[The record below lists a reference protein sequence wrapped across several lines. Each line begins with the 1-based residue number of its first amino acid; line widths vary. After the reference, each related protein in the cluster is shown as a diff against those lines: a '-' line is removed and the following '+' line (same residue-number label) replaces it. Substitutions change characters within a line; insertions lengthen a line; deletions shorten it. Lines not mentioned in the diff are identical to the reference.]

1 MDGQNAATEIE
12 FFKTQ
17 PFTDIASA
25 LGYKPDRSESSE
37 ASTVLR
43 HVDGDKVVVKLN
55 DGKHGKHWVYFSVV
69 DRTDHGTI
77 VDFVQRRTGGTL
89 GDVRKTI
96 RDITGHNRTN
106 PKVLLPIAQTPF
118 PEKADPDKLENVRV
132 CPVDPDGFRKKAL
145 AVWNAATWNPE
156 HPYLL
161 SRGLDRG
168 TLADPRFADTYRQD
182 NNGNVVFPN
191 YDRGGMCGYE
201 RRGPATKKFGKDV
214 KKGLW
219 FTQNIRTASAIIVT
233 EAPIDALSHSRLY
246 AFADSAYC
254 AYCAMGGSI
263 GTRQRDLLAGLFAK
277 ADARNAMVIIGTDS
291 DVAGDQFFEE
301 LALLAPMRLRRH
313 RPIGKDWNED
323 LVFCN
328 REQGGTSWN

>member
-25 LGYKPDRSESSE
+25 LGYKPDGKASSG

-43 HVDGDKVVVKLN
+43 REDGDKVAVKQ
-55 DGKHGKHWVYFSVV
+55 DGNHWVYFSIH
-69 DRTDHGTI
+69 DRTDHGSI
-77 VDFVQRRTGGTL
+77 VDFVRRRTGGTL
-89 GDVRKTI
+89 GEVRKTI
-96 RDITGHNRTN
+96 REATGHNRTN
-106 PKVLLPIAQTPF
+106 PKVFLPTAPIHAQGLPQPST
-118 PEKADPDKLENVRV
+118 VTT
-132 CPVDPDGFRKKAL
+132 DPDGFRKKSL
-145 AVWNAATWNPE
+145 AVWNAATWNPD

-313 RPIGKDWNED
+313 RPIDKDWNED